1 MICFYNFL
9 YFKKKDMIKIGIELN
24 GIVRDINRQYLKYY
38 VKDIKQDF
46 DDTNVNLNVT
56 NLIDELEFESKTLKE
71 QFIYEDY
78 PYELFGCAAPMSR
91 NLHTF
96 INGWI
101 HDLYWDEN
109 VEVSFFS
116 LGEDELT
123 IQSSYFYLSKSGS
136 RVRKVIFPN
145 NNEEVLNEFD
155 VIITI
160 NKDLLDTQRKNKI
173 MILIKKDDNKQYEL
187 KTDYVY
193 DNLEDLIN
201 DREFID
207 KIKKQLK
214 KINKHE
220 SIFGKINKYIKEK
233 IYGNTKL

>member
-1 MICFYNFL
+1 
-9 YFKKKDMIKIGIELN
+9 MIKIGIELN
-24 GIVRDINRQYLKYY
+24 GIIRDINKQYLKYY
-38 VKDIKQDF
+38 VKDIKPDF

-56 NLIDELEFESKTLKE
+56 NLIDELKFDSKALKE

-101 HDLYWDEN
+101 HDLYWDKDID
-109 VEVSFFS
+109 VSFFS

-136 RVRKVIFPN
+136 RIRKIIFPIN
-145 NNEEVLNEFD
+145 TKEVFNEFD

-160 NKDLLDTQRKNKI
+160 NKELLDEKRKDKI
-173 MILIKKDDNKQYEL
+173 MILIKKDDNKEYEL

-193 DNLEDLIN
+193 ENLEDLIN
-201 DREFID
+201 DKDFVD
-207 KIKKQLK
+207 NIKKQIK

-220 SIFGKINKYIKEK
+220 SIFGKINKYFKEK
-233 IYGNTKL
+233 IYGKSKL